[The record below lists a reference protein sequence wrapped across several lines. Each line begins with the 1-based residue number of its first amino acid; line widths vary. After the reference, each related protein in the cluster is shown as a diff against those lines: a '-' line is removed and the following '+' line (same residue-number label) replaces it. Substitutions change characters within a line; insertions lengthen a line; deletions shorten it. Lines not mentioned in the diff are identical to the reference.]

1 MVVVILPSSHCY
13 IALDDRIDELAE
25 LIRDHYNIPDLG
37 DPASSTEV
45 GSSSSP
51 FKLSASSSIMFRTT
65 SSLSEESLL
74 TQTYLLAQ

>member
-1 MVVVILPSSHCY
+1 MVAVILPSSHCY

-45 GSSSSP
+45 RSSSL
-51 FKLSASSSIMFRTT
+51 FELSASSSIIFRTT
-65 SSLSEESLL
+65 SSSSEESPL